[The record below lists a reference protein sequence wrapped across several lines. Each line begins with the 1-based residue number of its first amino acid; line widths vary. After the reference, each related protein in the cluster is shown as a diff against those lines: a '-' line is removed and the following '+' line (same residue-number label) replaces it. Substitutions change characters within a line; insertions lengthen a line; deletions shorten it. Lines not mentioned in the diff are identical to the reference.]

1 MTPPISDRSRRRS
14 RARLLLA
21 PLVVAAGAFTPV
33 AARAVGPPP
42 FRSVVELVPPT
53 PEAGT
58 PLTGVQ
64 HVKVEA
70 SALGIVRSVHVA
82 VHSDDPSI
90 PAFESHVDRRL
101 DAPLQAVFE
110 VDWDTRTPTHNGV
123 YRLEAS
129 AETCTASRMGA
140 TCGSVDTK
148 RPGLLVANPPAT
160 PDGVHAEYRDNVP
173 VVSWNAGGEA
183 DLLGYQ
189 VLRSAG
195 GGPAPVGS
203 VRAGEPTSFVDTQ
216 APTGVGLSY
225 SVVAVRRSPV
235 AATADQCRFF
245 NARCTVST
253 PSTRTPMIAAPVVTA
268 PAPDPAPA
276 PAPPDGVTIDPGP
289 SDTAVAP
296 PAAPPAAPAPAPA
309 PAANRITAPAQRP
322 SQPSVPTTSG
332 ARPTTSAAPASGPVE
347 QARVAEN
354 PPVPQD
360 AQVQG
365 LQLAPPVASDPAAAP
380 HDRLEPSKPD
390 HTAAVLTVILLGL
403 GLLAAHKA
411 KRILRP
417 TQHPSR

>member
-1 MTPPISDRSRRRS
+1 M
-14 RARLLLA
+14 
-21 PLVVAAGAFTPV
+21 VAAGAFTPV
-33 AARAVGPPP
+33 AAAAAVGPPP
-42 FRSVVELVPPT
+42 FPSVVELVPPT

-64 HVKVEA
+64 HVKVQA

-90 PAFESHVDRRL
+90 PSFESHVDRRL
-101 DAPLQAVFE
+101 DAPLQAVVE

-129 AETCTASRMGA
+129 AETCTAAQTGA

-148 RPGLLVANPPAT
+148 RTGLLVANPPAT

-195 GGPAPVGS
+195 GGPTPVGS
-203 VRAGEPTSFVDTQ
+203 VRAGEPTSFVDAG

-235 AATADQCRFF
+235 AATADQCGFF
-245 NARCTVST
+245 NAPCTVSA
-253 PSTRTPMIAAPVVTA
+253 PSTRTPMIAAPV
-268 PAPDPAPA
+268 PAPPAPA
-276 PAPPDGVTIDPGP
+276 DGTVEVVPPPPGP

-296 PAAPPAAPAPAPA
+296 PAAPPAAAAPAPA
-309 PAANRITAPAQRP
+309 PAADRITAPAQRP

-332 ARPTTSAAPASGPVE
+332 GRPTTSAAPASGPVE

-365 LQLAPPVASDPAAAP
+365 LQLAPPVALDPAAAP

-390 HTAAVLTVILLGL
+390 RTAAVLTVILLGL